1 LGNGLTLT
9 IEEDTYNIMSIKKQL
24 LQQIKTQREE
34 SGKKKK
40 FSGNLMD
47 YIEMVEK
54 DPDIVKSSHKRLHD
68 AIEEHGSYVMPDS
81 DSRKF
86 KVFDGESIK
95 IHKYFEG
102 EFFGMETVI
111 EKVMSFLS
119 SAAHKGEESRQVLLL
134 MGPVGAGKSAL
145 TEHIKKALE
154 GKKYYTLKNDPHR
167 GEPLQLIPRS
177 LRPSV
182 EAALNVKIDGDIS
195 PIARHKLLN
204 DYEGKYENF
213 EVEEVTFS
221 QRGRRG
227 VASVPPMDAN
237 SQDVSVL
244 IGSVDISKLDK
255 FAEDDPRSLSLNGA
269 FNVGNRGV
277 VELVEV
283 FKNEIE
289 FLHTI
294 ITATQEKRVPS
305 PGKSDMLHFD
315 GVILAHC
322 NEAEWNR
329 FQSEHTN
336 EAIMDRI
343 VKISVPYCL
352 ELNQEVKIYEK
363 MLGKSDFKAHIAPH
377 TLKIASMFSVMSRL
391 KESAKCDALTKM
403 KIYNG
408 EEVLEKGRVRKVD
421 IKDLREEAKHEGLDG
436 ISTRF
441 ITKALDN
448 ALTASDKGM
457 ITPISVMDSL
467 TKMVKEQ
474 LVDESF
480 KTKCLEL
487 LQKTI
492 REEYLK
498 ILETEI
504 AKAFISAYEEQ
515 AQSLFD
521 SYLDN
526 AEAYTTRAKLKDRV
540 TKEERKP
547 DEGFMASIEEQI
559 GVTGSSRDGFRS
571 DVTAYMFAKMRK
583 GEHVSYKTYEPLKNA
598 IESFLISSVKSMAR
612 IVTKSKTRD
621 DDQKK
626 KYSEMVE
633 TLIKEYHYS
642 AESAEEILVFA
653 SNNLWRDS

>member
-1 LGNGLTLT
+1 
-9 IEEDTYNIMSIKKQL
+9 MSVKKKLLDKIKSA
-24 LQQIKTQREE
+24 REE
-34 SGKKKK
+34 ASKNKK
-40 FSGNLMD
+40 FSGTLMD
-47 YIEMVEK
+47 YIDLVEQ
-54 DPDIVKSSHKRLHD
+54 DPTIVKSAHKRLFE
-68 AIEEHGSYVMPDS
+68 AISEHGSYAMPDS

-86 KVFDGESIK
+86 KVFDGENIK

-102 EFFGMETVI
+102 EFFGMETVV

-154 GKKYYTLKNDPHR
+154 GKKYYHLKGDPHR

-177 LRPSV
+177 LRESFEKELGV
-182 EAALNVKIDGDIS
+182 RIDGDIS
-195 PIARHKLLN
+195 PVARHKLLN
-204 DYEGKYENF
+204 DYAGKYEEF
-213 EVEEVTFS
+213 EVEETSFS
-221 QRGRRG
+221 QRARRG
-227 VASVPPMDAN
+227 VAAVPPMDAN

-255 FAEDDPRSLSLNGA
+255 FAEDDPRALSLNGA
-269 FNVGNRGV
+269 FNVGNRGI

-294 ITATQEKRVPS
+294 ITATQEKRIPS

-343 VKISVPYCL
+343 VKIAVPYCL
-352 ELNQEVKIYEK
+352 ELSQEMKIYEK
-363 MLGKSDFKAHIAPH
+363 MLGKSDFNAHIAPH
-377 TLKIASMFSVMSRL
+377 TLKVASMFSVMSRL
-391 KESAKCDALTKM
+391 KPTNKCDALTKM

-421 IKDLREEAKHEGLDG
+421 IKDLREEAKHEGMDG

-457 ITPISVMDSL
+457 VTPVSVMESL

-474 LVDESF
+474 IIDEQF
-480 KTKCLEL
+480 KTRCLEII
-487 LQKTI
+487 QKTV

-504 AKAFISAYEEQ
+504 AKAFITAYEEQ

-521 SYLDN
+521 TYLDN
-526 AEAYTTRAKLKDRV
+526 AEAYTTRARLKDRV

-547 DEGFMASIEEQI
+547 DEAFMTSIEEQI
-559 GVTGSSRDGFRS
+559 GITGSSRDGFRS
-571 DVTAYMFAKMRK
+571 DVAAYMFAKMRR
-583 GEHVSYKTYEPLKNA
+583 GEKVNFRSYEPLREA
-598 IESFLISSVKSMAR
+598 IESFLISSVKSVAR

-621 DDQKK
+621 DEQQKK
-626 KYSEMVE
+626 YNEMVE
-633 TLIKEYHYS
+633 TLIKDYGYNEDS
-642 AESAEEILVFA
+642 AAEALIYA

>member
-1 LGNGLTLT
+1 
-9 IEEDTYNIMSIKKQL
+9 MSIKKQL
-24 LQQIKTQREE
+24 LQQIKAAREE
-34 SGKKKK
+34 SSKVQK
-40 FSGNLMD
+40 FSGTLMD

-54 DPDIVKSSHKRLHD
+54 DPTIVKSAHKRLHD

-86 KVFDGESIK
+86 KVFDGEQIK

-154 GKKYYTLKNDPHR
+154 GKKYFALKGDPHR

-177 LRPSV
+177 LRSSV
-182 EAALNVKIDGDIS
+182 ESAINVKIDGDIS
-195 PIARHKLLN
+195 PVARHKLLN
-204 DYEGKYENF
+204 DYNGKYEDF

-352 ELNQEVKIYEK
+352 ELDQEVKIYEK
-363 MLGKSDFKAHIAPH
+363 MLGKSDFKSHIAPH

-391 KESAKCDALTKM
+391 KESAKCDLLTKM

-421 IKDLREEAKHEGLDG
+421 IKDLREEAKHEGMDG

-448 ALTASDKGM
+448 ALTASDKNM

-474 LVDESF
+474 LIDEQF

-504 AKAFISAYEEQ
+504 AKAFIAAYEEQ

-526 AEAYTTRAKLKDRV
+526 AEAHTTRAKLKDRV

-547 DEGFMASIEEQI
+547 DEKFMTSIEEQI
-559 GVTGSSRDGFRS
+559 GVTGSAKDGFRS
-571 DVTAYMFAKMRK
+571 DVTAYMFAKMRR
-583 GEHVSYKTYEPLKNA
+583 GEKVSFKTYEPLKNA
-598 IESFLISSVKSMAR
+598 IESYLISSVRSMAR

-621 DDQKK
+621 EDQQK

-633 TLIKEYHYS
+633 TMIRDYGYT
-642 AESAEEILVFA
+642 AESAEEILAFA
-653 SNNLWRDS
+653 ANNLWRDS

>member
-1 LGNGLTLT
+1 
-9 IEEDTYNIMSIKKQL
+9 MSIKKQL
-24 LQQIKTQREE
+24 LQRIKSAREE
-34 SGKKKK
+34 SKKEQK

-54 DPDIVKSSHKRLHD
+54 NPDIIKSSHKRLYD
-68 AIEEHGSYVMPDS
+68 AIVEHGSYAMPDS

-86 KVFDGESIK
+86 KIFDGETIK
-95 IHKYFEG
+95 IHKYFDG

-111 EKVMSFLS
+111 EKIMSFLS

-145 TEHIKKALE
+145 TEHVKKALE
-154 GKKYYTLKNDPHR
+154 GKKYYTLKGDPHR

-177 LRPSV
+177 LRSSV
-182 EAALNVKIDGDIS
+182 EEALNVKIDGDIS
-195 PIARHKLLN
+195 PIVRHKLLN
-204 DYEGKYENF
+204 DYAGKYEDF
-213 EVEEVTFS
+213 EVEETTFS

-269 FNVGNRGV
+269 FNVGNRGI

-391 KESAKCDALTKM
+391 KDSAKCDALTKM

-421 IKDLREEAKHEGLDG
+421 IRDLREEARHEGLDG

-457 ITPISVMDSL
+457 ITPISVIDSL

-474 LVDESF
+474 LIDESL

-526 AEAYTTRAKLKDRV
+526 AEAHTTRAKIKDKI

-571 DVTAYMFAKMRK
+571 DVTAYMFAKMRR
-583 GEHVSYKTYEPLKNA
+583 GEKVSFKTYEPLKNA
-598 IESFLISSVKSMAR
+598 IESYLISSVRAMAR

-621 DDQKK
+621 EEQTRKHSD
-626 KYSEMVE
+626 MVSVM
-633 TLIKEYHYS
+633 IKDYGYS
-642 AESAEEILVFA
+642 AESAEEILIFA
-653 SNNLWRDS
+653 ANNLWRDS